1 MTSRTVAQA
10 VGLVL
15 TGMFISVGAAHA
27 ADTPSA
33 PTAPRAVSAGV
44 QVAIDPVTHQL
55 RAPTDAERAA
65 YAKAFQ
71 ERQSRI
77 SAFATQPRTRA
88 DATKTLRTVDFG
100 NGMRGKAVKLP
111 QEMMSSV
118 VATRNA
124 DGTISIHHDGDDS
137 AAKAPE
143 ATR

>member
-1 MTSRTVAQA
+1 MTSRTLAQA

-15 TGMFISVGAAHA
+15 TGMFTVAGAAYA
-27 ADTPSA
+27 ADTPS
-33 PTAPRAVSAGV
+33 TQSTPRAVAAGV

-77 SAFATQPRTRA
+77 TSFSAQPRTRA
-88 DATKTLRTVDFG
+88 DAAKTVRVVDFG
-100 NGMRGKAVKLP
+100 NGMHGKAVKVP

-124 DGTISIHHDGDDS
+124 DGTISIHHDGDQ
-137 AAKAPE
+137 AAPKAPE

>member
-1 MTSRTVAQA
+1 MTSRTRAQ
-10 VGLVL
+10 VVSLML
-15 TGMFISVGAAHA
+15 TGVFAVAAHA
-27 ADTPSA
+27 ADTDTPSKQPA
-33 PTAPRAVSAGV
+33 PHAVAAGV

-77 SAFATQPRTRA
+77 TSFSAQPRTRA
-88 DATKTLRTVDFG
+88 DAAKTVRVVDFG
-100 NGMRGKAVKLP
+100 NGMRGKAVKVP

-124 DGTISIHHDGDDS
+124 DGTISIHHDGDQ
-137 AAKAPE
+137 AAPKAPE

>member
-1 MTSRTVAQA
+1 VA
-10 VGLVL
+10 
-15 TGMFISVGAAHA
+15 
-27 ADTPSA
+27 
-33 PTAPRAVSAGV
+33 AGV

-77 SAFATQPRTRA
+77 TSFSAQPRTRA
-88 DATKTLRTVDFG
+88 DAAKTVRVVDFG
-100 NGMRGKAVKLP
+100 NGMHGKAVKVP

-124 DGTISIHHDGDDS
+124 DGTISIHHDGDQ
-137 AAKAPE
+137 AAPKAPE